1 MPAMSNTSLP
11 RARPLQGMVFV
22 AVAAALWGTTGTAQA
37 LAGGALSPLWFG
49 ALRLV
54 FAALFFLAFAAAT
67 GALSRAAFSA
77 LNPRALMGAGLC
89 MAFYNLAFFAGV
101 QRTGVGVGTAI
112 ALGSGPVWAGLLQA
126 VFHRQR
132 LSGGWW
138 AGTGLAIAGGVALSL
153 GGSGMQF
160 SASGML
166 LCLAC
171 GLSYAVYALL
181 NKQMVGQAPAATL
194 TLGAFGVAALVSLPA
209 AAWQAGWPAPGLSD
223 LVATA
228 YTGVVTAGV
237 GYLLFSQAL
246 RHIASATGVTLALLE
261 PVVAFA
267 LAVLVLGEPVTSLGL
282 GGLALVVA
290 GVWGVARS
298 ELARPAAPSRPSTG
312 AEPGLK

>member
-1 MPAMSNTSLP
+1 MPAMSTSLSS
-11 RARPLQGMVFV
+11 RPLRGVAFV
-22 AVAAALWGTTGTAQA
+22 ALAAGLWGTTGTAQA
-37 LAGGALSPLWFG
+37 LAGGTLSPLWFG
-49 ALRLV
+49 ALRLA
-54 FAALFFLAFAAAT
+54 FAALFFLVFAAAT
-67 GALSRAAFSA
+67 GALSRAAFAA
-77 LNPRALMGAGLC
+77 LSPRALVGAGLC

-126 VFHRQR
+126 VVQRQR

-153 GGSGMQF
+153 GGSGLQF

-171 GLSYAVYALL
+171 GLSYALYAQL
-181 NKQMVGQAPAATL
+181 NKHMVGQAPAATL
-194 TLGAFGVAALVSLPA
+194 TLGAFAVAALVALPA
-209 AAWQAGWPAPGLSD
+209 AVWQAGWPSPRLGD

-228 YTGVVTAGV
+228 YTGVITAGV

-267 LAVLVLGEPVTSLGL
+267 LAVLVLGEPTTPLGL
-282 GGLALVVA
+282 VGLALVVA

-298 ELARPAAPSRPSTG
+298 ELAPPTAARRPSSE
-312 AEPGLK
+312 ANPC